1 MSEKRN
7 ELVQQAQAIQAQGG
21 QYPLEALERMAHYI
35 VRSGLFGV
43 KREEEAVALLLL
55 AQAEGLHPMR
65 AVQEYH
71 IIQGRPALRAD
82 AMLARFLQ
90 AGGRVEWHELSN
102 EAAEATFIHPQG
114 GRVRIRWTLEDA
126 KRAGL
131 LDKAGDMWR
140 KYPRAMLRARVVSE
154 GVRTV
159 YPGVVVGLYAP
170 EEVVAFAEEERAPVP
185 VQAEVVE
192 STPPPSSPEG
202 DNGHSSGGPIPE
214 NGADG
219 TITPAQVRALKA
231 LLGKAGVDRDLAL
244 VYASVFVGRDLGS
257 SKDLTREEA
266 SRLIDHLNHI
276 YEVVGDDLPALMAD
290 AVERGEVLGELVS
303 GG

>member
-1 MSEKRN
+1 MSEKH
-7 ELVQQAQAIQAQGG
+7 EMVHAQAQAIQVQGG

-192 STPPPSSPEG
+192 STPPPSPKG
-202 DNGHSSGGPIPE
+202 NNGHSSGGPVPE
-214 NGADG
+214 NGAG
-219 TITPAQVRALKA
+219 GLITPAQARALKA
-231 LLGKAGVDRDLAL
+231 ILDKARVDRDLAL
-244 VYASVFVGRDLGS
+244 VYASLFVGRDLES

-266 SRLIDHLNHI
+266 SRLIDHLSHI
-276 YEVVGDDLPALMAD
+276 YEVIGDDLPALMAD
-290 AVERGEVLGELVS
+290 AVERGEVLGGLVS
-303 GG
+303 EG